1 MLGVRR
7 PPTRAPAPVE
17 GGLSGPV
24 MLATFD
30 VPFDP
35 DAAVVAVDAA
45 VESGLPLIVCNS
57 VQLPPMPLSIVMGYD
72 QLEYPP
78 DMEESLVAPVR
89 LASSLGIKVER
100 IRVRSLR
107 PLEALLE
114 VAREHRLS
122 LLVLG
127 PDRTCLSRRRYQRM
141 ARAVRDGAPCL
152 IWLAEGTC

>member
-1 MLGVRR
+1 
-7 PPTRAPAPVE
+7 
-17 GGLSGPV
+17 

-30 VPFDP
+30 VPFDRE
-35 DAAVVAVDAA
+35 AAAVAVDAA

-78 DMEESLVAPVR
+78 AMEESLVAPVR
-89 LASSLGIKVER
+89 LAASLGVRVER

-107 PLEALLE
+107 PLEALLQ
-114 VAREHRLS
+114 VAGERRLG

-127 PDRTCLSRRRYQRM
+127 PDRTRLSRRRYERI
-141 ARAVRDGAPCL
+141 ARAIRDAAPCL
-152 IWLAEGTC
+152 IWLAEGTD